1 MKKTQNRIISPHAG
15 WRLCLYVML
24 VMFASCKSCKKEVN
38 ALPDATQTGANTA
51 GCLID
56 GKAWIPN
63 GSSDSSGDVILAG
76 GYLLPLSGR
85 PKNCVEIRM
94 YRRDRSLMY
103 VYVKSVDKPGRYP
116 LSFDT
121 STDLLSVSTK
131 SFAIYSI
138 DGFMIDD
145 PDYNY
150 ITTSQYTGHVNF
162 TVADT
167 TRKLLAGTFEFDA
180 IDTPSKRT
188 IRVTEGRFDLNQQFL
203 PIKR

>member
-24 VMFASCKSCKKEVN
+24 VFFASCKSCKKEIN

-56 GKAWIPN
+56 GKAWVPRGKATVPRTRPI
-63 GSSDSSGDVILAG
+63 VG
-76 GYLLPLSGR
+76 GYRKALSGR
-85 PKNCVEIRM
+85 PKNSVQITFFDEN
-94 YRRDRSLMY
+94 RDFMEL
-103 VYVKSVDKPGRYP
+103 YVKSVDKAGRYP

-121 STDLLSVSTK
+121 DLDPLYATTK
-131 SFAIYSI
+131 NFGVYAV

-145 PDYNY
+145 PNYNY
-150 ITTSQYTGHVNF
+150 VTTSQYVGYVDF

-167 TRKLLAGTFEFDA
+167 TTQQLSGTFAFDA
-180 IDTPSKRT
+180 IDILSKRT
-188 IRVTEGRFDLNQQFL
+188 IRVTEGRFDLNEL
-203 PIKR
+203 KR